1 MQQEKPLGVDL
12 LAIVL
17 VISGIFTVFSGID
30 ALFFASFLASAAPV
44 STAVPGALG
53 AVAESAAIWG
63 SILLAIGAG
72 SFIVAYGLFYGR
84 SWGWSGAVALAI
96 IGIVIPL
103 MNVIAGYW
111 PSVFTMILSGIVLY
125 FLFMPQVREYF
136 GRTVSTP
143 SSDAAAA

>member
-12 LAIVL
+12 LALVL
-17 VISGIFTVFSGID
+17 VISGIFTVYSGID
-30 ALFFASFLASAAPV
+30 ALFFASFLASVAPV
-44 STAVPGALG
+44 NTFVFGAS
-53 AVAESAAIWG
+53 AQYAAIWG
-63 SILLAIGAG
+63 SILIAVGAG
-72 SFIVAYGLFYGR
+72 SFLVAYGLFHGR

-103 MNVIAGYW
+103 MNVVAGYW
-111 PSVFTMILSGIVLY
+111 PSVFTMVLSGIVLY

-136 GRTVSTP
+136 GRPVSTP